1 LDDFTL
7 TDNVIN
13 ALHAKKRFV
22 ESLTNFSRY
31 GDNEDFLTPTKPKEK
46 SQTTSQLTRIK
57 RARKIK
63 STKKVAQNPK
73 TEIQLTESEYNRIL
87 SLLESKQQLSKKETR
102 SIQEQQRMPVWAKLA
117 YASTN
122 PNNRHRSNRDYY

>member
-1 LDDFTL
+1 M
-7 TDNVIN
+7 
-13 ALHAKKRFV
+13 

-31 GDNEDFLTPTKPKEK
+31 GDNENFLTPTKPKEK
-46 SQTTSQLTRIK
+46 SQTISQPPTIK
-57 RARKIK
+57 RTRKTT

-87 SLLESKQQLSKKETR
+87 SLLESKQQLSKKEKR
-102 SIQEQQRMPVWAKLA
+102 LIEEQQRMPVWAKLA